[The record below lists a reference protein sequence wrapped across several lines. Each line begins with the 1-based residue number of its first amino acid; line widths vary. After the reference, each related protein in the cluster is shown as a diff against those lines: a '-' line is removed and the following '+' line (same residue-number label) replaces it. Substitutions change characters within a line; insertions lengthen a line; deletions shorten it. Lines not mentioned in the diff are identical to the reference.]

1 MKLVKQTKLYFN
13 EGTSDKVYEVDL
25 CEVGAGQYV
34 VNFRFGKR
42 GAALKEGTK
51 TTAPVGLPQA
61 EAVFNALEMEKR
73 KKGYLS
79 EGGGASAPPPKP
91 VDPADKPNSPD
102 EAIRRRIRALAA
114 GETNSRT
121 VWKPSRVI
129 WQVGERRLVDL
140 LPLLV
145 RLIERAG
152 GQKADDVHRYATL
165 WAIARCGAARP
176 ADVPVD
182 EALVRTVETYATN
195 TAYSDK
201 VRRMAAEALLHL
213 LTDEARA
220 TYLTTIRQRL
230 PPDLQTA
237 LLGADVTRLS
247 GALTDQ
253 AVAAAAGSP
262 LLDDLYALAIDYPIL
277 RRPLLAC
284 LRQIPLQPPY
294 FRSVRHLYKLAELRD
309 DYELLGLLAYRFEQ
323 ARAYFTKPVYWS
335 YDDDKAKDP
344 LLYIGVLGERV
355 KVKAELRKP
364 DSRLAYSTATRTYL
378 QRRVQRQLATLGNT
392 ADLGYVRLATAILLS
407 YDKATDYTAS
417 RVETTYQWN
426 YNTRSYDYLDR
437 VIPAYAQAVLL
448 NQILYGNSTEL
459 ELAGSRWQRKEV
471 RVRTEWVNP
480 TETLGLIGSLIDR
493 VSQLLGNKPSE
504 PDKPE
509 PVAPA
514 GRDEPYPA
522 LWDQLPQAYVQ
533 LLVQARVDDV
543 HAFAYRN
550 LTRHP
555 DYPRLEQR
563 VDLPLLRQLLASPF
577 DIPAR
582 WGVEL
587 VRKRMAQ
594 APDPV
599 LVPLLIRSPVAEVR
613 QLGIEYMSNQPA
625 TYLSDPAFMYEM
637 ALSPHTDVR
646 QWLLDQYGR
655 GPMASTLN
663 NGTLQLLLE
672 RLLQLTQPADTI
684 NAIAT
689 DVGRLIELL
698 PPAACQ
704 QVSAE
709 LLDRLLDSAIPIYQP
724 LAAQVLSRQ
733 TTLPAPALLARL
745 LGSPDP
751 TTAQLG
757 QSLWASVAAR
767 AHEQRTYGTALLAAL
782 LPVLIRA
789 EVADGQQQRV
799 ADFVLTQLQPEL
811 RQLERQTVLRLVYAS
826 FGPAQQVGA
835 EALRTLPANTLTLR
849 QVIALGSH
857 ETLSLRRYAWQY
869 FRDNVPQVRYERD
882 EAIRLLDARWAD
894 TRQEAIAFFR
904 DAFTA
909 DDWDAETLVGLADS
923 VRPDIQAF
931 GRELIARY
939 FTDEQGPT
947 YLMRLSQHPS
957 TNVQLFTTNYL
968 QQYAANNP
976 ERLRGLSFY
985 FRTVL
990 MRPHQGRIAKDRIL
1004 AFLGQEGMRSAEN
1017 AHFVGQLLTEVSA
1030 TSAIRDKAICL
1041 QLLSALQSQFPD
1053 TPVPFVRQEAEP
1065 VRS

>member
-1 MKLVKQTKLYFN
+1 MKLVRQTKLFFK

-51 TTAPVGLPQA
+51 TPTPTGLAQA
-61 EAVFNALEMEKR
+61 EQVFHALEMEKR

-79 EGGGASAPPPKP
+79 DVGLATPPPPAPDP
-91 VDPADKPNSPD
+91 VATTDQPASPD

-114 GETNSRT
+114 GESSTKTS
-121 VWKPSRVI
+121 WKPSRVI
-129 WQVGERRLVDL
+129 WQVGQRRLVDL

-176 ADVPVD
+176 ADAPVD
-182 EALVRTVETYATN
+182 EAIVRTVETYATN

-213 LTDEARA
+213 LTGEARA
-220 TYLTTIRQRL
+220 TYLDTVRQRL
-230 PPDLQTA
+230 PPDWQTA
-237 LLGADVTRLS
+237 LLTADAARLS
-247 GALTDQ
+247 QLLTNQ
-253 AVAAAAGSP
+253 IETPPPTGCP
-262 LLDDLYALAIDYPIL
+262 LLEDLYALAIDYPVV
-277 RRPLLAC
+277 RRPLLDC
-284 LRQIPLQPPY
+284 LRQLPLRPPY
-294 FRSVRHLYKLAELRD
+294 FRHVRHLYKLAELRD
-309 DYELLGLLAYRFEQ
+309 DFELLGLLTYRFEQ
-323 ARAYFTKPVYWS
+323 SRAYFTKPVYWS
-335 YDDDKAKDP
+335 YDDEKSKDP

-355 KVKAELRKP
+355 KVNAELRKP
-364 DSRLAYSTATRTYL
+364 DSRLAYSKATRAYL
-378 QRRVQRQLATLGNT
+378 QRRARRQLATLGST

-407 YDKATDYTAS
+407 YDKETDYTAS

-448 NQILYGNSTEL
+448 NQILFGNSTQY
-459 ELAGSRWQRKEV
+459 ELAGSRWQHKDV

-480 TETLGLIGSLIDR
+480 TDSLGLIDSLIDR
-493 VSQLLGNKPSE
+493 VAQLLGNKPGKPE
-504 PDKPE
+504 APE
-509 PVAPA
+509 PVAPSW
-514 GRDEPYPA
+514 RDEPFPA

-533 LLVQARVDDV
+533 LLVQARVDEV

-555 DYPRLEQR
+555 DYARLEQR
-563 VDLPLLRQLLASPF
+563 VDRPLLRQLLASPF
-577 DIPAR
+577 EIPAR

-587 VRKRMAQ
+587 VRKRMATK
-594 APDPV
+594 PDPA
-599 LVPLLIRSPVAEVR
+599 LIPLLISSPVADVR
-613 QLGIEYMSNQPA
+613 QLGLEYVGSQPA
-625 TYLSDPAFMYEM
+625 TYLTDPATVIDMI
-637 ALSPHTDVR
+637 LSPHADVR
-646 QWLLDQYGR
+646 QWFIEGYERLPVARQHSGVIL
-655 GPMASTLN
+655 PI
-663 NGTLQLLLE
+663 LLE
-672 RLLQLTQPADTI
+672 RLLQVTDPSDT
-684 NAIAT
+684 NTEIAT
-689 DVGRLIELL
+689 DASRFIRLL
-698 PPAACQ
+698 PTETLQRVAVEQ
-704 QVSAE
+704 I
-709 LLDRLLDSAIPIYQP
+709 DRLLDSPLAVYQQ
-724 LAAQVLSRQ
+724 LAAQVIGRQ
-733 TTLPAPALLARL
+733 QALPVPALMARL

-757 QSLWASVAAR
+757 QSIWTSIAPRAR
-767 AHEQRTYGTALLAAL
+767 EQRTYGTALLAAL
-782 LPVLIRA
+782 IPALIRA
-789 EVADGQQQRV
+789 EVAEGQHQRV
-799 ADFVLTQLQPEL
+799 ADFVLAQLQPEL

-835 EALRTLPANTLTLR
+835 EALRTFPPNTLTLR
-849 QVIALGSH
+849 QVIALGNH
-857 ETLSLRRYAWQY
+857 ETLALRRYAWQY

-882 EAIRLLDARWAD
+882 EAIRLLDARWDD
-894 TRQEAIAFFR
+894 TRQEAMAFFR
-904 DAFTA
+904 DTFTA

-957 TNVQLFTTNYL
+957 ANVQLFTTNYL
-968 QQYAANNP
+968 QQYAANNAD
-976 ERLRGLSFY
+976 RLRGLAFY

-990 MRPHQGRIAKDRIL
+990 MRANQGRIAKDRIL
-1004 AFLGQEGMRSAEN
+1004 AFLGQEGMRSADN
-1017 AHFVGQLLTEVSA
+1017 ARFVGQLLTDVSA
-1030 TSAIRDKAICL
+1030 TSAIGDKATCL
-1041 QLLSALQSQFPD
+1041 QLLNALQTQFPD
-1053 TPVPFVRQEAEP
+1053 TPVPFVRQE
-1065 VRS
+1065 V

>member
-1 MKLVKQTKLYFN
+1 MKLVKQTKLYFK

-25 CEVGAGQYV
+25 CEVGTGQYV

-42 GAALKEGTK
+42 GAALKEGSK
-51 TTAPVGLPQA
+51 TTAPVSLPQA

-79 EGGGASAPPPKP
+79 EVGLATPPPPLPDPVAPDEKP
-91 VDPADKPNSPD
+91 SSPD
-102 EAIRRRIRALAA
+102 DAIRRRIRALAA
-114 GETNSRT
+114 GDNKAKT

-176 ADVPVD
+176 ADEPVD
-182 EALVRTVETYATN
+182 EAIVRTVDTYATN

-201 VRRMAAEALLHL
+201 VRRIAAEALLHL
-213 LTDEARA
+213 LTGEARV
-220 TYLTTIRQRL
+220 TYLDSIRQRL
-230 PPDLQTA
+230 PPALQTA
-237 LLGADVTRLS
+237 LFNGNAARFALE
-247 GALTDQ
+247 LTDQ
-253 AVAAAAGSP
+253 VLPPNPTGYP
-262 LLDDLYALAIDYPIL
+262 LLEDLYALAIDYPVV
-277 RRPLLAC
+277 RKPLLTC
-284 LRQIPLQPPY
+284 LRKIPLQPPY
-294 FRSVRHLYKLAELRD
+294 FRHVRHLYKLAELRD
-309 DYELLGLLAYRFEQ
+309 DFEVLGLFAYRFEQ
-323 ARAYFTKPVYWS
+323 SRAYFTKPVYWS
-335 YDDDKAKDP
+335 YDDEKSKDP
-344 LLYIGVLGERV
+344 LLYVGILGERV

-364 DSRLAYSTATRTYL
+364 DSRLAYSKDTRAYL
-378 QRRVQRQLATLGNT
+378 QRRARFHLASLGEAT
-392 ADLGYVRLATAILLS
+392 DLGYVRLATAILLS

-417 RVETTYQWN
+417 RVETTYHWN
-426 YNTRSYDYLDR
+426 YNTRSYDYQDR

-448 NQILYGNSTEL
+448 NQILFGNSTQY
-459 ELAGSRWQRKEV
+459 ELAGSRWQHKEV

-480 TETLGLIGSLIDR
+480 AETLGLIDSLIDR
-493 VSQLLGNKPSE
+493 VAQLLGKKPNT
-504 PDKPE
+504 PDVPE
-509 PVAPA
+509 PVIAA
-514 GRDEPYPA
+514 ARDEPYPA

-533 LLVQARVDDV
+533 LLVQARVDEI

-555 DYPRLEQR
+555 DYSQLEKR

-577 DIPAR
+577 EIPAR

-587 VRKRMAQ
+587 VRKRMATQ
-594 APDPV
+594 PDPT
-599 LVPLLIRSPVAEVR
+599 LIPLLISSPVADVR
-613 QLGIEYMSNQPA
+613 QLGLEYVGNQPA
-625 TYLSDPAFMYEM
+625 TYLTDPATVIDMI
-637 ALSPHTDVR
+637 LSPHADVR
-646 QWLLDQYGR
+646 QWLIGQYPALPKSR
-655 GPMASTLN
+655 QHSDVI
-663 NGTLQLLLE
+663 LQ
-672 RLLQLTQPADTI
+672 
-684 NAIAT
+684 N
-689 DVGRLIELL
+689 
-698 PPAACQ
+698 
-704 QVSAE
+704 
-709 LLDRLLDSAIPIYQP
+709 LLDRLLQFTEPSDTGTEIATDASRLIGLLPPEAFQRVSAEQIDQLLDSPIAVNQQ
-724 LAAQVLSRQ
+724 LAAQVMERQNTLS
-733 TTLPAPALLARL
+733 APALLARL

-751 TTAQLG
+751 TTAQRG
-757 QSLWASVAAR
+757 QSLWASVATRAR
-767 AHEQRTYGTALLAAL
+767 DQRTYGTALLAAL
-782 LPVLIRA
+782 IPILIRA
-789 EVADGQQQRV
+789 EVAEGQHQGV
-799 ADFVLTQLQPEL
+799 ADFILAQLQPEL

-849 QVIALGSH
+849 QVIALGNH
-857 ETLSLRRYAWQY
+857 ETLALRRYAWQY
-869 FRDNVPQVRYERD
+869 FRDNVPQIRYERD
-882 EAIRLLDARWAD
+882 EAIRLLDAHWDD

-904 DAFTA
+904 DTFTA

-957 TNVQLFTTNYL
+957 ANVQLFTTNYL

-990 MRPHQGRIAKDRIL
+990 MRANQGRLAKDRIL

-1017 AHFVGQLLTEVSA
+1017 ARFVGQLLTEVSA
-1030 TSAIRDKAICL
+1030 TSAIGDKATCL
-1041 QLLSALQSQFPD
+1041 QWLSALQNQFPD
-1053 TPVPFVRQEAEP
+1053 TPVPFVRQE
-1065 VRS
+1065 V